1 MMVLLKSG
9 SCQLASLIPPE
20 CHHGRAVKFLNY
32 IVTYIATRDVSIYMT
47 EETGVGF
54 VVLRSSDPNAAQL
67 GTFLFFFLPPPLAPL
82 SLDGTSRRSEESE
95 RDEDAG
101 GGNAEK
107 FITARAAAVADLILR
122 SAART
127 SRPWCL
133 LMYALGYLW
142 RRSGRMALWS
152 TDVLR
157 PPKFDVEPLSIGSLK
172 REQNLLP
179 PAKYNK

>member
-1 MMVLLKSG
+1 M
-9 SCQLASLIPPE
+9 
-20 CHHGRAVKFLNY
+20 
-32 IVTYIATRDVSIYMT
+32 
-47 EETGVGF
+47 
-54 VVLRSSDPNAAQL
+54 
-67 GTFLFFFLPPPLAPL
+67 
-82 SLDGTSRRSEESE
+82 
-95 RDEDAG
+95 
-101 GGNAEK
+101 EK

-142 RRSGRMALWS
+142 RRFGGRMALWS

-157 PPKFDVEPLSIGSLK
+157 PPKFDVGPPSIGSLK

-179 PAKYNK
+179 PAK